1 MLLLISLPVRIKLA
15 SSVNSR
21 KFPLSFMFPDYLCP
35 SPNKPSLSLIRL
47 GFSQQTPCSA
57 PILPHGTQQ
66 KTNSKETVWECH
78 RGGVMSAKAVM
89 CDINLISISTI
100 AASQDPRLCYLV
112 NNVSR
117 LFSLERLLTLS
128 VAAGHGWVI
137 SRVHHARL
145 CFSGQSTGVEVR

>member
-1 MLLLISLPVRIKLA
+1 
-15 SSVNSR
+15 
-21 KFPLSFMFPDYLCP
+21 
-35 SPNKPSLSLIRL
+35 
-47 GFSQQTPCSA
+47 
-57 PILPHGTQQ
+57 
-66 KTNSKETVWECH
+66 
-78 RGGVMSAKAVM
+78 M

-145 CFSGQSTGVEVR
+145 CFSGQSTGVEVRWFEFYFPGRSSIEYLYLHPWHWGQYQPHPWDSKMVYGEMKALGQGHQLSLGLGYKWRASSGDLSFCKCFARVLRVSESFIFLAL